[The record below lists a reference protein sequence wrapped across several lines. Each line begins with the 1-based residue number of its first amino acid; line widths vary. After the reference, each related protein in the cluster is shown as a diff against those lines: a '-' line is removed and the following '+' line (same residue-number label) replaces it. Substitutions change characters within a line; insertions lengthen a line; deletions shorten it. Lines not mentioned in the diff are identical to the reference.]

1 MAQVSLSQ
9 VARFETPKGTEIHH
23 RGILPDYQVEG
34 KEMDLG
40 RQKADPQYEM
50 AVKVL
55 PNFCGS
61 EQF

>member
-1 MAQVSLSQ
+1 M
-9 VARFETPKGTEIHH
+9 EIHH

-50 AVKVL
+50 AVQFLLSKIACMKV
-55 PNFCGS
+55 S
-61 EQF
+61 